1 MFVGPLLPSGR
12 ARFLQRVVAGL
23 SIAGSIGWTCT
34 GRTYTH
40 AATYAV
46 FVAALRYCN
55 TIWVYYA
62 LASWESQTPA
72 NRSEIQLRTSVL
84 GAYGCGAWESN
95 PVSQGYEPRMIIRFH
110 SPATCGT
117 FRVPDGPMGLVH
129 LTISQL
135 VLIGASSNVDSDA

>member
-1 MFVGPLLPSGR
+1 MFVGPLLPSGC

-62 LASWESQTPA
+62 LASWESQTPV
-72 NRSEIQLRTSVL
+72 NRSEIRICTSVL
-84 GAYGCGAWESN
+84 GAYWLRSLGVEPSISRLWTSHDN
-95 PVSQGYEPRMIIRFH
+95 PLSLARNM
-110 SPATCGT
+110 
-117 FRVPDGPMGLVH
+117 
-129 LTISQL
+129 
-135 VLIGASSNVDSDA
+135 